1 MRSRKGVHFLYS
13 SPCLVCVYVC
23 CFLKNFPE
31 NLSGFGFPRF
41 RWPFCLPPGLSLHA
55 RHGTCQG
62 AVGSALTRPRSES
75 CAFVRY
81 RNCSCRGQRP
91 DPAAPTPRTGF
102 SLTSGSLSVVLAPAA
117 VCAQLRVAASACG
130 SQTLTRTRTALSPG
144 QGEASLGTSAH
155 VQRCA
160 ISLRGLCGVTCPF
173 PSRSPWFSPKGEERN
188 RCWGGDSQMLNDKKK
203 TLKRPALGLSLCL

>member
-1 MRSRKGVHFLYS
+1 M
-13 SPCLVCVYVC
+13 CVV
-23 CFLKNFPE
+23 FLKIFLRTCLDLASHVSVGPSVFRRGCLYTHVTGPARVPWAR
-31 NLSGFGFPRF
+31 LSR
-41 RWPFCLPPGLSLHA
+41 A
-55 RHGTCQG
+55 HG
-62 AVGSALTRPRSES
+62 VSR
-75 CAFVRY
+75 VRY

-91 DPAAPTPRTGF
+91 DPAAPTPQTGF

-144 QGEASLGTSAH
+144 RGEASLGTSAH
-155 VQRCA
+155 VQRRA

>member
-31 NLSGFGFPRF
+31 DLSGFGFPRF
-41 RWPFCLPPGLSLHA
+41 RWPFVFRRGCLYTHVTGPARVPWARLSRA
-55 RHGTCQG
+55 HG
-62 AVGSALTRPRSES
+62 VSR
-75 CAFVRY
+75 VRY

-130 SQTLTRTRTALSPG
+130 SQTLTRTWTALSPG
-144 QGEASLGTSAH
+144 RGEASLGTSAH
-155 VQRCA
+155 VQRRA